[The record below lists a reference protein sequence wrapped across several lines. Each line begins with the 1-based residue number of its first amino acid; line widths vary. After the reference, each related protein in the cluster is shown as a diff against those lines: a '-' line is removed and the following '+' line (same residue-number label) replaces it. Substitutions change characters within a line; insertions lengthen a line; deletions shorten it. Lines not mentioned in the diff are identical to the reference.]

1 MDVREELKQIIEAAR
16 ADAVAAGDLP
26 EGSYAP
32 VQRLEVPPQ
41 RNSATTLPMRP
52 CSGRERPAARRG

>member
-32 VQRLEVPPQ
+32 V
-41 RNSATTLPMRP
+41 
-52 CSGRERPAARRG
+52 